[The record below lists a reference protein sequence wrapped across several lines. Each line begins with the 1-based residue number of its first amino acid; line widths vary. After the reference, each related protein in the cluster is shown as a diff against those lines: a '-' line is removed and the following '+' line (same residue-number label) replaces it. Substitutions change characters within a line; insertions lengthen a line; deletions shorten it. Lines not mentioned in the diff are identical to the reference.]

1 MKTKFEE
8 LVISKEEYNFFLTL
22 SKQER
27 LDYIFGLYDAS
38 SESIN
43 ALDLGKFFSALHEN
57 LHDTAEQEE
66 QLVESKL
73 SELPKNVNRVDVMID
88 DDNIMIEANSLKALR
103 LVFNKFVEA
112 GYILQRDLETEKLFR
127 KDKMTRYLRVFYI
140 VDQISGIC
148 FN

>member
-1 MKTKFEE
+1 MKTKFDE

-27 LDYIFGLYDAS
+27 LDYICGLYDAS
-38 SESIN
+38 SESIT

-57 LHDTAEQEE
+57 IQDDVEHEE
-66 QLVESKL
+66 RIIESRL

-112 GYILQRDLETEKLFR
+112 GYILTRDLETEKLFR

>member
-1 MKTKFEE
+1 MGTKFDE

-22 SKQER
+22 SNQER
-27 LDYIFGLYDAS
+27 LDYLCGLYDAS
-38 SESIN
+38 SESIT

-66 QLVESKL
+66 QIIESRL

-103 LVFNKFVEA
+103 LVFSRFVEA